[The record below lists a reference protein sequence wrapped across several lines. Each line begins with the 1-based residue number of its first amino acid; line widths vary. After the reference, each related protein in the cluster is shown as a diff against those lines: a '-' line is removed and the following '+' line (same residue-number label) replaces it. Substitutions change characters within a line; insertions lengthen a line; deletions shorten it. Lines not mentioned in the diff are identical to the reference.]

1 MAATDPLT
9 EADLD
14 SAFESSPEFGVQ
26 CLDSDFRE
34 RILRYIKRVGRG
46 FFDIHDMLDVYQE
59 TLIGVLARAR
69 QDGFDP
75 CRSLRMVLRIARNK
89 ATDLLRQRGHRINLD
104 EDAILEAVVA
114 DTKGSDLILQWR
126 LHVFPAEAR
135 ELREILL
142 AFIATLP
149 ERQRIVAQ
157 CFIDNYEDFRA
168 RDTYR
173 PLAEAVSAITH
184 VTESVAAV
192 KSEWRYAREKIIA
205 ELNRRGYTYIT
216 VE

>member
-1 MAATDPLT
+1 
-9 EADLD
+9 
-14 SAFESSPEFGVQ
+14 
-26 CLDSDFRE
+26 
-34 RILRYIKRVGRG
+34 
-46 FFDIHDMLDVYQE
+46 
-59 TLIGVLARAR
+59 
-69 QDGFDP
+69 
-75 CRSLRMVLRIARNK
+75 MVLRIARNK

-104 EDAILEAVVA
+104 EDAILEAVVG

-142 AFIATLP
+142 AFIAMLP

-205 ELNRRGYTYIT
+205 ELKARLHLHHRGVRTYDRREQERTGRAGTGRSARLDPSSS
-216 VE
+216 

>member
-14 SAFESSPEFGVQ
+14 SAFESSPEFGIQ

-34 RILRYIKRVGRG
+34 RILRYITRVGR
-46 FFDIHDMLDVYQE
+46 
-59 TLIGVLARAR
+59 
-69 QDGFDP
+69 
-75 CRSLRMVLRIARNK
+75 
-89 ATDLLRQRGHRINLD
+89 
-104 EDAILEAVVA
+104 
-114 DTKGSDLILQWR
+114 
-126 LHVFPAEAR
+126 
-135 ELREILL
+135 
-142 AFIATLP
+142 
-149 ERQRIVAQ
+149 